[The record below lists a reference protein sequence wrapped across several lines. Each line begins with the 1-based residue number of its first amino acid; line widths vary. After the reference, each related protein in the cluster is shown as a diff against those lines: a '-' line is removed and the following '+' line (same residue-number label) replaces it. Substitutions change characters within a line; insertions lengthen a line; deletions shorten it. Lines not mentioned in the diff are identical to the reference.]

1 MSFYQ
6 WQKAAAALFFPQ
18 RHCLNC
24 GALAVD
30 RPLCAACEQGRSSL
44 RHCPL
49 CASFIAAT
57 ETERYLCPDCRHH
70 HPSFT
75 AAAAA
80 LPYEG
85 RLREILIAF
94 KYQQC
99 TGFRRPLAALLLEVL
114 AERYADIAFSA
125 IVPVPLH
132 PARLRQRGYNQA
144 ELLSQLIAKETG
156 LPHHPEWL
164 QRSEDTPPLAELG
177 RGERL
182 KTLRSVFTAVPEVA
196 GQQLLLIDDIFTTGA
211 TAESCSRALLQQGAS
226 GVYVLAVAA
235 GYALP

>member
-1 MSFYQ
+1 MNRGGHLCAVVRYAPASSLPPRPSAISVRI
-6 WQKAAAALFFPQ
+6 AAIIT
-18 RHCLNC
+18 
-24 GALAVD
+24 
-30 RPLCAACEQGRSSL
+30 RPL
-44 RHCPL
+44 PL
-49 CASFIAAT
+49 Q
-57 ETERYLCPDCRHH
+57 R
-70 HPSFT
+70 
-75 AAAAA
+75 AA

-94 KYQQC
+94 KYQQR

-114 AERYADIAFSA
+114 AERYAGIAFNA

-226 GVYVLAVAA
+226 DVYVLAVAA

>member
-1 MSFYQ
+1 MLLVSRDGHLCAIVRYAPALSLPPRPSAISVRI
-6 WQKAAAALFFPQ
+6 AAIIT
-18 RHCLNC
+18 
-24 GALAVD
+24 
-30 RPLCAACEQGRSSL
+30 RPL
-44 RHCPL
+44 PL
-49 CASFIAAT
+49 Q
-57 ETERYLCPDCRHH
+57 R
-70 HPSFT
+70 
-75 AAAAA
+75 AA

-94 KYQQC
+94 KYQQR

-114 AERYADIAFSA
+114 AERYAGIAFNA